1 MKKLCAGIV
10 GFALSGAFAFG
21 GPIIINNATSFT
33 YTQNFSALGNATV
46 TWDDGNTIQG
56 IYLNSVSAGVPES
69 VAAATG
75 TQSTLGAYNM
85 GLSGSGDRALGW
97 LTGSGTGTA
106 YTGIQFR
113 DQTGINAAKTIS
125 YSFVLEQWG
134 KRNTSAQS
142 FTLQY
147 KIDDTGGNNLTSADW
162 TTLGSGT
169 TPVIGDGN
177 SPFNLDGNEN
187 QFTIA
192 GTTNFSVNNE
202 QFLTFRLVDIDHSGG
217 DAMVGIDS
225 ISITVIPEPSTWA
238 LLAGSLTFIVLLR
251 RRRTRKTLP

>member
-56 IYLNSVSAGVPES
+56 IYLNSVGTGVPES
-69 VAAATG
+69 VNATTGG
-75 TQSTLGAYNM
+75 TTTAGAYNM
-85 GLSGSGDRALGW
+85 GLSGDADRALGW
-97 LTGSGTGTA
+97 LTNSGTGNA
-106 YTGIQFR
+106 YTGIQFL
-113 DQTGINAAKTIS
+113 DQTGINAVKTIS
-125 YSFVLEQWG
+125 YSFVLEQWNA
-134 KRNTSAQS
+134 RTEAAE
-142 FTLQY
+142 TLTLEY
-147 KIDDTGGNNLTSADW
+147 KVHTAGGNNLTSADW
-162 TTLGSGT
+162 TTLGT
-169 TPVIGDGN
+169 AVTPVTLATGESAKALN
-177 SPFNLDGNEN
+177 GNEN

-192 GTTNFSVNNE
+192 GTTNISISDGE
-202 QFLTFRLVDIDHSGG
+202 FLTFRLVDLHASGRH
-217 DAMVGIDS
+217 MVGIDS

-251 RRRTRKTLP
+251 RRRLIQ